1 MSRGP
6 GNVQKELFEIFIKN
20 QKPFFST
27 EQLCRKVFRIKQ
39 VKKKHRVSV
48 LRALKGMS
56 GKTTLNV
63 WRVVLKGHRDDF
75 WFDRDRTP
83 KGRKPHPKS
92 ASALDRRPRK

>member
-6 GNVQKELFEIFIKN
+6 GIVQKQLIEIFIKS
-20 QKPFFST
+20 KRPAFST
-27 EQLCRKVFRIKQ
+27 QQLCRKVFRIKQ

-56 GKTTLNV
+56 KKTTLNV
-63 WRVVLKGHRDDF
+63 WRVVLKGRRDDF
-75 WFDRDRTP
+75 WFDRDRIP

-92 ASALDRRPRK
+92 ASALVRRPTK